1 MCGRGRGLVASVVY
15 RWKSNGDQNWDD
27 PRPRPAGRR
36 WRKKKGFPMH
46 AEIDIYCL
54 T

>member
-1 MCGRGRGLVASVVY
+1 MCERGRGLVASMVH
-15 RWKSNGDQNWDD
+15 RWKRNGDQIWED

-46 AEIDIYCL
+46 VEID
-54 T
+54 TA